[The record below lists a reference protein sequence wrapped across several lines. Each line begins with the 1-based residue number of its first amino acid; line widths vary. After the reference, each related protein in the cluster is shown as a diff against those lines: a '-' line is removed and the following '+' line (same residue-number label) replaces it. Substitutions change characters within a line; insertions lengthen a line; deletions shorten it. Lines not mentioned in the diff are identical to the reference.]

1 MAGHSSG
8 SFKEKLSPFLRE
20 KFAILSER
28 HGKDSPL
35 LHKLADQYMVDPRE
49 TPEPE
54 ADDGERN
61 RHYEADM
68 TFEHEGVKLKGIER
82 LYRRT
87 FLVEPTNVCAAHC
100 RYCIRGFYD
109 PFNMTEQSLLA
120 FAKFAGTPQNR
131 DDIREI
137 LITGGDP
144 LMVPKRVN
152 FLIDSLA
159 EHAPNVDYIRI
170 GTRVPLQEPSRV
182 NAEVMKALRPRPGLR
197 IEVATQINHTVEFF
211 DETTAAI
218 GKLRDLGVRLYN
230 HIVLLRGV
238 NDTVEELLELVDAC
252 RSQWIE
258 THYLFHGVPM
268 KGMAHLRTTL
278 DEGLALIA
286 GLTNSGIV
294 SGRAKPQFTMMT
306 DVGKITPYEGVVLKR
321 EGQRI
326 LLQSQY
332 TYEERKRWNPN
343 WQLPDSVELDSKGL
357 MRVWYLDGP
366 PKSVAAEARARIR
379 GVLPVIQDTIQ

>member
-8 SFKEKLSPFLRE
+8 EFKEKLSPFLRE
-20 KFAILSER
+20 KLAFLADT
-28 HGKDSPL
+28 HGPDSSL
-35 LHKLADQYMVDPRE
+35 FHKLANQYQLDPRE
-49 TPEPE
+49 TPDQEE
-54 ADDGERN
+54 GERS
-61 RHYEADM
+61 RHYEADLA
-68 TFEHEGVKLKGIER
+68 FEHEGVSLKGIER

-152 FLIDSLA
+152 FLIDALA
-159 EHAPNVDYIRI
+159 AHAPNVDYIRI

-182 NAEVMKALRPRPGLR
+182 NAEVAKALRPRPGLR

-211 DETTAAI
+211 DETKEAI

-238 NDTVEELLELVDAC
+238 NDTAEELLELVDAC

-268 KGMAHLRTTL
+268 KGMAHLRSTL
-278 DEGLALIA
+278 DEGIALITA
-286 GLTNSGIV
+286 ITNSGLV

-306 DVGKITPYEGVVLKR
+306 DVGKITPYAGTILKR
-321 EGQRI
+321 DGQRV

-332 TYEERKRWNPN
+332 SYEERKRWNPN
-343 WQLPDSVELDSKGL
+343 WSLPESVELDGNGL

-366 PKSVAAEARARIR
+366 PKSQAAFVRPPARMS
-379 GVLPVIQDTIQ
+379 LPMIKESIQ

>member
-8 SFKEKLSPFLRE
+8 AFKEKLSPFLRE
-20 KFAILSER
+20 KFESLR
-28 HGKDSPL
+28 QTHGANSAL

-49 TPEPE
+49 TPEKE
-54 ADDGERN
+54 DGERN
-61 RHYEADM
+61 RHYEADLS
-68 TFEHEGVKLKGIER
+68 FEYDGVQLKGIER

-109 PFNMTEQSLLA
+109 PFNMTEQALLA
-120 FAKFAGTPQNR
+120 FSKFAGSPENR

-152 FLIDSLA
+152 FLIDSLV
-159 EHAPNVDYIRI
+159 ENAPNVNYIRI

-182 NAEVMKALRPRPGLR
+182 NAEVMKALRPRPNLR
-197 IEVATQINHTVEFF
+197 IEVATQINHTVELF
-211 DETTAAI
+211 DETKAAML
-218 GKLRDLGVRLYN
+218 KLQDLGVRMYN

-238 NDTVEELLELVDAC
+238 NDTAEELIELVDAC
-252 RSQWIE
+252 RSLWIE

-268 KGMAHLRTTL
+268 KGMAHLRSTL
-278 DEGLALIA
+278 DEGIALITA
-286 GLTNSGIV
+286 INNSGVV

-306 DVGKITPYEGVVLKR
+306 DVGKITPYAGVILKR
-321 EGQRI
+321 EGQRV
-326 LLQSQY
+326 LLQSNY
-332 TYEERKRWNPN
+332 SYEERKRWNPN
-343 WQLPDSVELDSKGL
+343 WQLPESVEIDAKGL

-366 PKSVAAEARARIR
+366 PKNQAMFTRGSLRVA
-379 GVLPVIQDTIQ
+379 LPVIKDAV

>member
-8 SFKEKLSPFLRE
+8 AFKEKLSPFLKEKLALLRE
-20 KFAILSER
+20 K
-28 HGKDSPL
+28 HGPGSAL
-35 LHKLADQYMVDPRE
+35 LHKLADQYIVDPRE
-49 TPEPE
+49 KPEKE
-54 ADDGERN
+54 EGERN

-68 TFEHEGVKLKGIER
+68 TFEYDGQSLKGIER

-87 FLVEPTNVCAAHC
+87 FLVEPTNACAAHC

-109 PFNMTEQSLLA
+109 PFNMSEAALVA
-120 FAKFAGTPQNR
+120 FAKFAGSPQNR

-152 FLIDSLA
+152 LLIDSLA
-159 EHAPNVDYIRI
+159 EHAPNVRYIRI
-170 GTRVPLQEPSRV
+170 GTRVPLQDPSRV
-182 NAEVMKALRPRPGLR
+182 NADVINALRPRSGLR
-197 IEVATQINHTVEFF
+197 IEVATQINHTVELFE
-211 DETTAAI
+211 ETKESLV
-218 GKLRDLGVRLYN
+218 KLQDQGVRFYN

-238 NDTVEELLELVDAC
+238 NDTAEELLDVVDAC
-252 RSQWIE
+252 RNLWIE

-268 KGMAHLRTTL
+268 KGMAHLRTTI
-278 DEGLALIA
+278 DEGLALITA
-286 GLTNSGIV
+286 ITNSGIV

-306 DVGKITPYEGVVLKR
+306 DVGKITPYSGVILKR
-321 EGQRI
+321 DGQRV

-332 TYEERKRWNPN
+332 SYEERKRWNPN
-343 WQLPDSVELDSKGL
+343 WQLPESVELDSNGL

-366 PKSVAAEARARIR
+366 PKNQTSFAHAPARTS
-379 GVLPVIQDTIQ
+379 LPVLNEEVVQ

>member
-8 SFKEKLSPFLRE
+8 AFKEKLSPFLRE
-20 KFAILSER
+20 KLTFLSDR
-28 HGKDSPL
+28 YGKNSEL

-49 TPEPE
+49 TPEKE
-54 ADDGERN
+54 EGERS
-61 RHYEADM
+61 RHYEADL
-68 TFEHEGVKLKGIER
+68 TFEHEGVQLKGIER

-120 FAKFAGTPQNR
+120 FAKFAGTPENR

-159 EHAPNVDYIRI
+159 KHAPNVDYIRI
-170 GTRVPLQEPSRV
+170 GTRVPLQEPTRV
-182 NAEVMKALRPRPGLR
+182 NAEVANALRQRPGLR
-197 IEVATQINHTVEFF
+197 IEVASQINHTVELF
-211 DETTAAI
+211 DETKDAI
-218 GKLRDLGVRLYN
+218 RKLQDLGVRMYN

-238 NDTVEELLELVDAC
+238 NDTKDELLELVDAC
-252 RSQWIE
+252 RSLWIE

-268 KGMAHLRTTL
+268 KGMAHLRTTV
-278 DEGLALIA
+278 DEGIALITA
-286 GLTNSGIV
+286 ITNSGIV

-306 DVGKITPYEGVVLKR
+306 DVGKITPYSGTILKR
-321 EGQRI
+321 DGQRI
-326 LLQSQY
+326 LLQSAY
-332 TYEERKRWNPN
+332 SYEERKRWNPN
-343 WQLPDSVELDSKGL
+343 WQLPDSVEIDANGL

-366 PKSVAAEARARIR
+366 AKNQTVFARAPLRAS
-379 GVLPVIQDTIQ
+379 LPVIKDAV